1 MNTENYGVQSKPV
14 AQTAGEL
21 GSWEAGKA
29 GKAGAA
35 GENVDL
41 NAPLQLLAFRTAG
54 LDLPHV
60 READKLGC
68 VLSAALGHRLGDALS
83 LERSNILY
91 WNADYFGLHRVKLFQ
106 DSSLEEQTAI
116 LQIANRGL
124 LEEAYFVEKAG
135 MGYMAKMALLAETT
149 EERMLYSLFAANEAT
164 HLSQISVLLPDRP
177 VGTDDT
183 FLRFLADLVES
194 EDKTVLLFTIQLVLE
209 GWGLSH
215 YRSLAKGCCDRTL
228 SQLFTG
234 FLQDEA
240 RHHGTGLILFEQTS
254 VSSQSRAVIVET
266 LVSFL
271 QMIRVGPQRVVGAI
285 AQVKGDLTRSQKIRI
300 LEELDTETHSGTRLH
315 LLRSLMRGEA
325 AEAIVQ
331 ALEARGAFEPLP
343 ATQCV

>member
-1 MNTENYGVQSKPV
+1 MNTENYGVQLKPV
-14 AQTAGEL
+14 AQTT
-21 GSWEAGKA
+21 
-29 GKAGAA
+29 

-41 NAPLQLLAFRTAG
+41 NTPLQPLPFETAG

-60 READKLGC
+60 GEADKLGC
-68 VLSAALGHRLGDALS
+68 ILSAALGHRLGDS
-83 LERSNILY
+83 FSPERSSALY
-91 WNADYFGLHRVKLFQ
+91 WNADYFGLHKVKVFQ
-106 DSSLEEQTAI
+106 DSSLEERTAI

-135 MGYMAKMALLAETT
+135 MGYMAKMVLLAETT
-149 EERMLYSLFAANEAT
+149 EERMLYSLFTANEAT
-164 HLSQISVLLPDRP
+164 HLSQISAFLPDRP

-194 EDKTVLLFTIQLVLE
+194 QDKTVLLFTIQLVLE

-228 SQLFTG
+228 SQVLTG

-254 VSSQSRAVIVET
+254 VSPQSRAVIVET
-266 LVSFL
+266 LFCFL

-331 ALEARGAFEPLP
+331 ALSARGAFEPLP
-343 ATQCV
+343 ASQCV

>member
-1 MNTENYGVQSKPV
+1 MSTGNYGVRSKPADKTV
-14 AQTAGEL
+14 
-21 GSWEAGKA
+21 GK
-29 GKAGAA
+29 
-35 GENVDL
+35 NVDL
-41 NAPLQLLAFRTAG
+41 NTPLQPLPLETAG

-68 VLSAALGHRLGDALS
+68 VLSAALGHRFSNSLS
-83 LERSNILY
+83 VKRSNTLY
-91 WNADYFGLHRVKLFQ
+91 WNADYFGLHKVKVFQ

-135 MGYMAKMALLAETT
+135 MGYMAKMVLLAETT
-149 EERMLYSLFAANEAT
+149 EERMLYSLFTANEAT
-164 HLSQISVLLPDRP
+164 HLSQISAFLPDRP

-194 EDKTVLLFTIQLVLE
+194 QDKTVLLFTIQLVLE

-215 YRSLAKGCCDRTL
+215 YRSLAKSCCDRTL

-266 LVSFL
+266 LLCFL

-285 AQVKGDLTRSQKIRI
+285 AQVKGDLARSQKIRI
-300 LEELDTETHSGTRLH
+300 LEELDTEIHSGTRLH

-331 ALEARGAFEPLP
+331 ALSARGAFEPLP
-343 ATQCV
+343 ASQCV

>member
-1 MNTENYGVQSKPV
+1 MNTGNYGVQSKPV
-14 AQTAGEL
+14 DKIAGEQ
-21 GSWEAGKA
+21 GSWEAG
-29 GKAGAA
+29 GA
-35 GENVDL
+35 GENADL
-41 NAPLQLLAFRTAG
+41 NAPLQTFAFETAG

-60 READKLGC
+60 GEADKLGC
-68 VLSAALGHRLGDALS
+68 ILSAALGNRFSNSLS
-83 LERSNILY
+83 PGRSNTLY
-91 WNADYFGLHRVKLFQ
+91 WNADSFGLHQVKVFQ

-164 HLSQISVLLPDRP
+164 HLSQISAFLPDRP

-194 EDKTVLLFTIQLVLE
+194 QDKAVLLFTIQLVLE

-215 YRSLAKGCCDRTL
+215 YRSLAQSCCDRTL
-228 SQLFTG
+228 SQVLTG

-254 VSSQSRAVIVET
+254 VSLQSRATIVET
-266 LVSFL
+266 LFYFL

-331 ALEARGAFEPLP
+331 ELSARGAFEPLP